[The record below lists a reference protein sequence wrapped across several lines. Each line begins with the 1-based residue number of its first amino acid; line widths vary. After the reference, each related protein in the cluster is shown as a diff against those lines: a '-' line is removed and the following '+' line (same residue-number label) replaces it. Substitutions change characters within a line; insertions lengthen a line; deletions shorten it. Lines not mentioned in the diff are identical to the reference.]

1 MIFNS
6 LTFIFICFVPSILLL
21 LIIEKIGGKY
31 RIKIENMILLLFSLL
46 FYSWNGTQYLK
57 VLFLLVIANYILGV
71 FVKKRKI
78 ILNYS

>member
-21 LIIEKIGGKY
+21 LIIEKIGGKH

-46 FYSWNGTQYLK
+46 FYS
-57 VLFLLVIANYILGV
+57 
-71 FVKKRKI
+71 
-78 ILNYS
+78 